1 MFAEMFYEFV
11 PDRNSASGAEVSVFV
26 TEGDSVTLH
35 NDFETNPY
43 WIRWDFHDIII
54 AQILRDRRYIC
65 IDDQCNGR
73 FRDRLQLDHQTGSL
87 TITNTRITDSGYYQL
102 RTAGSR
108 KGNSNRIF
116 TVVVRGFSGVGT
128 DDVSVEEGDSVTLQT
143 DVEMN
148 KQDRIRWYFN
158 ETIITE
164 ITGDLSFICTDVQC
178 NEGTERFRD
187 RLKLDNQTGSLTIMN
202 TRTTDSGLYDWLIKS
217 NSRISAR
224 IFFVYVNGK

>member
-1 MFAEMFYEFV
+1 MKHVSNLLSLLMYFLVYG
-11 PDRNSASGAEVSVFV
+11 ASGAEVSVFV

-116 TVVVRGFSGVGT
+116 TVVVRA
-128 DDVSVEEGDSVTLQT
+128 
-143 DVEMN
+143 
-148 KQDRIRWYFN
+148 
-158 ETIITE
+158 
-164 ITGDLSFICTDVQC
+164 VQLLC
-178 NEGTERFRD
+178 LEQLD
-187 RLKLDNQTGSLTIMN
+187 RLLEDHTKDFINLASYPLP
-202 TRTTDSGLYDWLIKS
+202 RPLALC
-217 NSRISAR
+217 
-224 IFFVYVNGK
+224 FFITPA